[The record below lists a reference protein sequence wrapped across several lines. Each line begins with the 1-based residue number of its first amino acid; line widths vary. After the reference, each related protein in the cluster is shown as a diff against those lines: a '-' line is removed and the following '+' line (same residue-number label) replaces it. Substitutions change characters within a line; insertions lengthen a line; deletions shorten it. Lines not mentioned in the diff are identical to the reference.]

1 MRHRVVLTVNRALR
15 IGRVTLSLVAAGGLA
30 LVACSHPGGRG
41 GPVTGNA
48 GTTGTGG
55 DISPAG
61 SAGTG
66 SGAAGT
72 TGAGGD
78 VGPGAAGTSGNAGTT
93 GSAGNSGP
101 GAAGTTGAAGN
112 SGPGAAGTTGAAG
125 NGASGTTGNAGTSG
139 AAGTTGAGGS
149 GSGTN
154 LIANGDLS
162 SGATNWHTEGGT
174 GNVNNGAY
182 CVGSPSSATLVGW
195 DAPAGMPLMLMSG
208 TPYRISYQASG
219 AGTVHLKVGQAASP
233 FNAIHESDHGISSSP
248 QTFTDNFT
256 PTASN
261 NAGLAFYFMNA
272 GTSTVC
278 IDNVTLV
285 AN

>member
-41 GPVTGNA
+41 GPATGNA

-78 VGPGAAGTSGNAGTT
+78 VGPGAAGTSGSAGTT

-112 SGPGAAGTTGAAG
+112 GAA
-125 NGASGTTGNAGTSG
+125 GTTGNAGTSG

>member
-78 VGPGAAGTSGNAGTT
+78 VGP
-93 GSAGNSGP
+93 
-101 GAAGTTGAAGN
+101 
-112 SGPGAAGTTGAAG
+112 
-125 NGASGTTGNAGTSG
+125 G

-256 PTASN
+256 PTANN